1 MSGGER
7 KEEEEG
13 EEGRGLVGRPRLA
26 AVSVVWHK
34 NRQEMNP
41 LKRKGNSFACCYG
54 KCQVTDIQHIVFLS
68 VCSYWPK

>member
-7 KEEEEG
+7 KEEEE
-13 EEGRGLVGRPRLA
+13 EGRGLVGTEGRPRLA

-41 LKRKGNSFACCYG
+41 LEEMEFICLLFRK
-54 KCQVTDIQHIVFLS
+54 VLS
-68 VCSYWPK
+68 YRYSAYRLLVCL

>member
-7 KEEEEG
+7 KEEAEE

-41 LKRKGNSFACCYG
+41 LERKGNSFACCLG
-54 KCQVTDIQHIVFLS
+54 KC
-68 VCSYWPK
+68 

>member
-7 KEEEEG
+7 KEEEEE

-41 LKRKGNSFACCYG
+41 LEEMEFM
-54 KCQVTDIQHIVFLS
+54 LLLL
-68 VCSYWPK
+68 